1 LLATG
6 LIFSSASA
14 NKGLTTFGGIGGFA
28 KAEQAEVMH
37 TVIQE
42 WITDPSFLPTL
53 KKWNPAV
60 DAKTVSPFV
69 SSNSGPNMISVIH
82 LIAQSIVCEH
92 VCPSK
97 FSSLIAQE
105 AMTYELFEVA
115 LNLPAGFVSGF
126 GEEKA
131 KGAKKNEMKE
141 MVMGFLRKIGWDV

>member
-28 KAEQAEVMH
+28 KAEQAEVMN

-53 KKWNPAV
+53 KKWNPSV

-69 SSNSGPNMISVIH
+69 SANSAPNMISVIH

-92 VCPSK
+92 VCSSK

-105 AMTYELFEVA
+105 AMSYELFEDA
-115 LNLPAGFVSGF
+115 LNLPAGFLSAF
-126 GEEKA
+126 GEEKE

-141 MVMGFLRKIGWDV
+141 VVMSCLRKMWWGV